1 MTKPRFIK
9 KIEEEIVTDYNIPDV
24 EIRKVIIEEVT
35 QAQLDAEAKLAEETQ
50 RREALEAE
58 LADTEKAFEECRWQ
72 AEFQRAE
79 AER

>member
-24 EIRKVIIEEVT
+24 EIRKAIIEEVT

-50 RREALEAE
+50 RREALEE
-58 LADTEKAFEECRWQ
+58 MKAKRDANQKSEGLPK
-72 AEFQRAE
+72 
-79 AER
+79 